1 MNCKQG
7 EWYYLQLFAEAP
19 KDPKDIFGAISIAS
33 VDLVG
38 PRKLLFFFLVFHLW
52 NDLPKSR

>member
-38 PRKLLFFFLVFHLW
+38 PRKLLLFFFGF
-52 NDLPKSR
+52 SSME